1 LLPRT
6 LLEGKMKQIT
16 PFTPCLVC
24 LKRISRAVSS
34 IRTHNYMYEAS
45 MPQDV
50 FLNVVKQKLLLE
62 IMSSV
67 LEGERPKV
75 AKVV

>member
-1 LLPRT
+1 
-6 LLEGKMKQIT
+6 
-16 PFTPCLVC
+16 
-24 LKRISRAVSS
+24 
-34 IRTHNYMYEAS
+34 MYEAS

-50 FLNVVKQKLLLE
+50 FFNVVKQKLLLE